1 MFLTSLR
8 QRFLDDV
15 AGSPFASLRNL
26 LALALLGPLV
36 LNAAAVRAQVSA
48 GGLATRVNGS
58 LFGSCRAG
66 SCAVNGGTRAGEN
79 LFLRFSQFDTRSGIG
94 RVRIDASGR
103 RNVILGVTHPD
114 GTFLN
119 GRVELRDPATL
130 FLLSPGGLWLG
141 RGAAFQQVPNLLLS
155 TAVGLDLPGGR
166 FDAIRSTA
174 GDLARLGAAPG
185 LRFDA
190 VAVPGGQS
198 GLIGAS
204 GAGSLEI
211 ENGLLSIDRGL
222 ILDAGSGSLR
232 LRQAELRSGESLR
245 LSGHQLDLRDSTLD
259 AGAAGRRSLVELRT
273 AQDPATASYGSV
285 LLDRVQLSGN
295 QISVSGGALRLQ
307 DSRITAP
314 KGWVELQTTN
324 PAGLPAD
331 LTLVRSSI
339 DLNPKGAADLLSPQL
354 IRRQL
359 ADRSVQEILNP
370 TPHIGLFS
378 RGDLHIEASALDASL
393 ELPAAPEPGP
403 EAILAALPSR
413 AGVIF
418 AEAAGHVAVAG
429 STLRADASHTL
440 AGMVLLQA
448 GREVAGQQN
457 PGSLL
462 LRDSQLSTSGGAGAG
477 TIVLQASD
485 GLQVLDSSVRAIT
498 DRFPLVPGFTPLEGL
513 PLAYK
518 GGFIT
523 LYNAAASQP
532 LLVSGSRIEA
542 LHHTAGGP
550 LASPFLG
557 PLDADYGRWG
567 SFGAEADLWTHGIH
581 YGYSGGF
588 LQLYST
594 AGIRVDQGS
603 RLDVSSLDPA
613 SGLIENKAGT
623 MALIGVGPQPI
634 EISAAA
640 VEARS
645 GPPRDPADR
654 DHSGGLI
661 YIYGDGPVRLEEVR
675 IDLRSTTLVERSQE
689 SWSLPDPFLSI
700 RAGERLTIAGT
711 SQLLATAANVT
722 EPPLPP
728 SPEAFFSYGINL
740 FGGTGQEVG
749 TAVQVEGPRFEEF
762 DPRLTIDLLREF
774 VAVLERN
781 RVDQER
787 LYTASTTGLP
797 AWQLPLA
804 EAGGPRLQPVELA
817 AMPAMV
823 SQPVEMQIEADA
835 GQQLL
840 EAQQQALADT
850 VASLGLPAGSGRVRS
865 VVELQQRLSR
875 VAGLRTAG
883 SAALP
888 SATYRPAILQ
898 LQRADLPGSQ
908 VQLTAILLSA
918 SGEPVS
924 RSQVLPAQQ
933 LQGAIRDLQ
942 RQLSR
947 QEAIDPAAAE
957 APGRRLAAWLLEP
970 LAQEIRSSGA
980 TALLLAVDRG
990 LQAIPYAALPFE
1002 GQPLGERYALSVS
1015 PSLGLLDLES
1025 SPAAGEGMLLLA
1037 GASTFGPSLA
1047 PLPMV
1052 PRELG
1057 ALAGEQSATL
1067 LLEEAFTAEAVRRH
1081 AAEERHR
1088 RLHIATHA
1096 EFQPGQS
1103 DLGRLFTRQGSLSLG
1118 ELGGSLRARPQTSP
1132 LDLISLSACHT
1143 ALGDERSEL
1152 GFVGMALQA
1161 GARSGIGTLWK
1172 VDDTAT
1178 AAFFVQY
1185 YRYLRGGLGK
1195 DQALQATI
1203 AAFRSGAVRLEGNA
1217 LVGPRAA
1224 AEGAAP
1230 LLAVASPAERQR
1242 LAAGLSHPYYW
1253 AGMVLTGTPW

>member
-1 MFLTSLR
+1 M
-8 QRFLDDV
+8 
-15 AGSPFASLRNL
+15 
-26 LALALLGPLV
+26 V
-36 LNAAAVRAQVSA
+36 LNAAPAPAQVSA

-66 SCAVNGGTRAGEN
+66 SCAVNGGTRAGDN
-79 LFLRFSQFDTRSGIG
+79 LFLRFNQFDTRSGIG
-94 RVRIDASGR
+94 AVRIDAAGR
-103 RNVILGVTHPD
+103 RNVILGVTHPE

-130 FLLSPGGLWLG
+130 FLLSPGGIWLG

-166 FDAIRSTA
+166 FDVIRSTA
-174 GDLARLGAAPG
+174 AELADLGAPPA

-190 VAVPGGQS
+190 VAVPAGQG
-198 GLIGAS
+198 GLIGAR
-204 GAGSLEI
+204 GAGSLQI

-222 ILDAGSGSLR
+222 ILDAGTASLR
-232 LRQAELRSGESLR
+232 LRQAELSAGESLR
-245 LSGHQLDLRDSTLD
+245 LSGHQIDLRDSSLS
-259 AGAAGRRSLVELRT
+259 AGAAGRRGLVELRT
-273 AQDPATASYGSV
+273 GQEDPATASYGSV
-285 LLDRVQLSGN
+285 LLDRVQLSGG
-295 QISVSGGALRLQ
+295 QISVSGGALRLL

-331 LTLVRSSI
+331 LSLVRSSI
-339 DLNPKGAADLLSPQL
+339 DLNPTAAADLWSPQL
-354 IRRQL
+354 IRRQM
-359 ADRSVQEILNP
+359 ADGSDQEIRNP

-378 RGDLHIEASALDASL
+378 RGDLRIEASALEASL
-393 ELPAAPEPGP
+393 ELPAGPEPAP
-403 EAILAALPSR
+403 EAILAALPAR

-448 GREVAGQQN
+448 GRELAGQQD
-457 PGSLL
+457 PGNLL

-513 PLAYK
+513 PLAYV

-523 LYNAAASQP
+523 LYNTAAAQP
-532 LLVSGSRIEA
+532 LLLSGSRIEA

-557 PLDADYGRWG
+557 PLDEAYGRWG
-567 SFGAEADLWTHGIH
+567 SFGGEADLWTHGLQ
-581 YGYSGGF
+581 YAYSGGF

-613 SGLIENKAGT
+613 SGQIENKAGT

-654 DHSGGLI
+654 DHTGGLI
-661 YIYGDGPVRLEEVR
+661 YIYGDGPVRLEEAR
-675 IDLRSTTLVERSQE
+675 IDLRSTTLVERSVE
-689 SWSLPDPFLSI
+689 SWSLPEPFLSI
-700 RAGERLTIAGT
+700 KAGERLTITGS
-711 SQLLATAANVT
+711 SQLLATAANGI
-722 EPPLPP
+722 EPTLPP
-728 SPEAFFSYGINL
+728 SPEAFYGYGINL

-749 TAVQVEGPRFEEF
+749 AAMQLEGPRFEEF
-762 DPRLTIDLLREF
+762 DPRLTTDLLRAF
-774 VAVLERN
+774 VEVLERN

-804 EAGGPRLQPVELA
+804 EAGGPSLQPVELA
-817 AMPAMV
+817 AVPAV
-823 SQPVEMQIEADA
+823 GSQPVEVQIEADA

-875 VAGLRTAG
+875 MAGLRTG
-883 SAALP
+883 STGLP
-888 SATYRPAILQ
+888 SAPYRPAILQ
-898 LQRADLPGSQ
+898 LQRADLPGGQ

-924 RSQVLPAQQ
+924 RSQVLPAER
-933 LQGAIRDLQ
+933 LQAAIRGLQ

-947 QEAIDPAAAE
+947 QEWIDPTAAE

-970 LAQEIRSSGA
+970 LAQEIRGSGA

-1037 GASTFGPSLA
+1037 GASEFGPSLA

-1057 ALAGEQSATL
+1057 ALAGEQPATV
-1067 LLEEAFTAEAVRRH
+1067 LLEEGFTAEAVRRH

-1103 DLGRLFTRQGSLSLG
+1103 DVGRLFTRQGSLSLV
-1118 ELGGSLRARPQTSP
+1118 ELGGSLRARPQASP

-1185 YRYLRGGLGK
+1185 YRFLRGGLSK

-1203 AAFRSGAVRLEGNA
+1203 AAFRRGAVRLQGNA
-1217 LVGPRAA
+1217 LVGPRATGDG
-1224 AEGAAP
+1224 EAP

-1242 LAAGLSHPYYW
+1242 LGADLSHPYYW